1 MIHEIDPGRSRDVC
15 VTSVCAVQCVINV
28 PPVGTGGRSRDVSGF
43 PPCVVSGGYKEVDVD
58 VVVSG
63 KPVGASIVITVC
75 SVRAVALIVWVPPE
89 VTGLSVN
96 SIEPGGLV
104 DVCVGM
110 TIVVTLL
117 DIFCCGKT

>member
-1 MIHEIDPGRSRDVC
+1 VIHEIDPGRSRDVC
-15 VTSVCAVQCVINV
+15 DTSVCAVQCVINV
-28 PPVGTGGRSRDVSGF
+28 PPVGTGG
-43 PPCVVSGGYKEVDVD
+43 YEEVDVD

-63 KPVGASIVITVC
+63 KPVGASIVITVR
-75 SVRAVALIVWVPPE
+75 SVCAVALIVWVPPG

-117 DIFCCGKT
+117 DIFCRGKT